1 MLRENPSQGDKLMCL
16 KPLGAPVTC
25 MEAVSWLSPDRPLG
39 RTLGGTEAL
48 RRSPAAL
55 NSEPW
60 WYNESFDSAVS
71 LAPAGRPAGHL
82 ELQQMCGPR

>member
-1 MLRENPSQGDKLMCL
+1 
-16 KPLGAPVTC
+16 
-25 MEAVSWLSPDRPLG
+25 MEAVSAVISRQTLG
-39 RTLGGTEAL
+39 RTLGAAEAL

-82 ELQQMCGPR
+82 ELQQMCGPS